1 MAENDTGT
9 FWDHLS
15 ILRTSIIRSIGV
27 VLAFSIIAFCL
38 KETLFEGIIFAPT
51 RDDFATF
58 GLFRTIGQWMGLGD
72 GAISIEPI
80 RIINTQISAQM
91 FIHMDMAFWM
101 GLMISIPY
109 ISIEL
114 WRFVSPA
121 LYAHEKSFAWKGLL
135 FAGILFYLGVL
146 TSYFL
151 IFPLSVNF
159 LSGYHVSGSIDNLID
174 LDSYTGMLVA
184 LCLGL
189 GVVFELPV
197 LAFLLAKIGILSH
210 SFLKSHRKH
219 SFVVV
224 LILAAI
230 ITPTTDAFTMLV
242 TAMPLYLVYELSVWV
257 VKRAEASKI
266 SDAAS
271 TDIE

>member
-51 RDDFATF
+51 RDDFPTF
-58 GLFRTIGQWMGLGD
+58 ALLRSIGQWMGVDGD
-72 GAISIEPI
+72 SLILEPI

-101 GLMISIPY
+101 GLIISIPY

-121 LYAHEKSFAWKGLL
+121 LYAHEKTFAWKALL
-135 FAGILFYLGVL
+135 FAGILFYMGVL

-159 LSGYHVSGSIDNLID
+159 LAGYHVSGDIDNMID

-189 GVVFELPV
+189 GVVFELPI
-197 LAFLLAKIGILSH
+197 LAYLLSKVGILSYD
-210 SFLKSHRKH
+210 FLKSHRKH
-219 SFVVV
+219 SFVAV

-242 TAMPLYLVYELSVWV
+242 TAMPLYLVYELSVFV
-257 VKRAEASKI
+257 VRKSEA
-266 SDAAS
+266 ANG
-271 TDIE
+271 